1 MGVMP
6 AGPDARDLLASL
18 VGMSIS
24 TVTGRPNAVIGVD
37 DINVRV
43 GTSRSPDGEMVPLE
57 WVQNGIDL
65 LSATG
70 EVEVNPSTLGHR
82 SSFVGAVLLT
92 LPGAVVVGYSPPR
105 IRLTGYL
112 DPISTGAIKQ
122 TQGPSNGAGS
132 ASAAFGTEYREA
144 QEDPSTS
151 GRQPFV
157 VDPARVERGL
167 IGHASTQN
175 ALARALKK
183 AGFKPRSPLFPEPNF
198 DLAWQASGT
207 TFVAEVKSI
216 TEGNEEIQLRLGLGQ
231 VLRYRQRLRKLGRER
246 VVAVLVPERAPQDS
260 SWEELC
266 GELNVALLSDTGR
279 APMLTGDEC

>member
-6 AGPDARDLLASL
+6 AGPDARHLLASL

-24 TVTGRPNAVIGVD
+24 TVTGRPNAVIGID

-43 GTSRSPDGEMVPLE
+43 GTSRSPDGEMVPIE
-57 WVQNGIDL
+57 AVQKGVDL
-65 LSATG
+65 LSTTG
-70 EVEVNPSTLGHR
+70 EVEVNTSTLGHR
-82 SSFVGAVLLT
+82 SSFIGAFLLT
-92 LPGAVVVGYSPPR
+92 LPGTIAVDHSPPR

-112 DPISTGAIKQ
+112 DPISTRAIKQ
-122 TQGPSNGAGS
+122 TQDPSNGAGS
-132 ASAAFGTEYREA
+132 ASTAFGTEYREA
-144 QEDPSTS
+144 QEDPSTT

-157 VDPARVERGL
+157 VDPARVERGV

-198 DLAWQASGT
+198 DLAWQANGT

-216 TEGNEEIQLRLGLGQ
+216 TDDNEEIQLRLGLGQ

-266 GELNVALLSDTGR
+266 SELNVVLLSDTGR